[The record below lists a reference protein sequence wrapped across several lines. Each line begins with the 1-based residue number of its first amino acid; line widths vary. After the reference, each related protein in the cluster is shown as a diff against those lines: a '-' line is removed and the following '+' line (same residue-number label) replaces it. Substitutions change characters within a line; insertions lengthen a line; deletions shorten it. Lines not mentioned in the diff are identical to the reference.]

1 MVLAELEAFLSRP
14 VAPTRRVALGSL
26 DLPVDPAPGF
36 GGILLGGV
44 AADFAPRLD
53 PDHHDELTHLMDEVE
68 RGQRIAQPRVRHR
81 LQQDRVGLQ
90 RCSHRLVGEGEMVRF
105 EFDDDL
111 GTPAQHLLC
120 TIYAVATVP
129 ADVRPTVMATVRKGY
144 AWRGRTVEALLGHLA
159 GTNQTLSLGAVADP
173 VTWAMQLLQLGHVG
187 VPSGAPAGQPSR
199 RDVQRAF
206 RDQLRAAHPDHGADD
221 TDAAARI
228 ADLSEAR
235 RILLG

>member
-26 DLPVDPAPGF
+26 DLSADPAPGF

-44 AADFAPRLD
+44 AAHFAPRLD
-53 PDHHDELTHLMDEVE
+53 PDHREELLHLMDEVE

-90 RCSHRLVGEGEMVRF
+90 RCSHRLIGHGEMVHF
-105 EFDDDL
+105 EFDDEK

-120 TIYAVATVP
+120 AVYAVATVP
-129 ADVRPTVMATVRKGY
+129 AAVRATVMGTVRKGFD
-144 AWRGRTVEALLGHLA
+144 WRGRSVEALLGHLA
-159 GTNQTLSLGAVADP
+159 GTQQTLSLSAVADP
-173 VTWAMQLLQLGHVG
+173 VAWAMQLLQLTGAH
-187 VPSGAPAGQPSR
+187 PGAPAGSPSR

-206 RDQLRAAHPDHGADD
+206 RDQLRAAHPDHGAADA
-221 TDAAARI
+221 DAASRI

>member
-44 AADFAPRLD
+44 AAHFAPRLD
-53 PDHHDELTHLMDEVE
+53 PDHRDELLHLMDEVE

-90 RCSHRLVGEGEMVRF
+90 RCAHRLVGQGEMVHF
-105 EFDDDL
+105 EFDDDK

-120 TIYAVATVP
+120 AVYAVASVP
-129 ADVRPTVMATVRKGY
+129 GPVRSTVMGTVRKGFD
-144 AWRGRTVEALLGHLA
+144 WRGHSLEALLGHLA
-159 GTNQTLSLGAVADP
+159 GTHQTLSLSAVADP
-173 VTWAMQLLQLGHVG
+173 VTWAMQLLQLSGGHA
-187 VPSGAPAGQPSR
+187 GAPGGSPSR

>member
-26 DLPVDPAPGF
+26 DLPADPAPGF
-36 GGILLGGV
+36 GGILLGAV
-44 AADFAPRLD
+44 AAHFAPDLD
-53 PDHHDELTHLMDEVE
+53 PDHRDELLHLMDEVE
-68 RGQRIAQPRVRHR
+68 RGQRISQPRVRHR

-90 RCSHRLVGEGEMVRF
+90 RCSHRLVGQGELVSF

-129 ADVRPTVMATVRKGY
+129 APVRPTVMATVRKGFE
-144 AWRGRTVEALLGHLA
+144 WRGHSVEALLGHLA
-159 GTNQTLSLGAVADP
+159 GTQQTLSLSAVADP
-173 VTWAMQLLQLGHVG
+173 VAWAMQLLQLTVAHA
-187 VPSGAPAGQPSR
+187 GAPTGAPSR